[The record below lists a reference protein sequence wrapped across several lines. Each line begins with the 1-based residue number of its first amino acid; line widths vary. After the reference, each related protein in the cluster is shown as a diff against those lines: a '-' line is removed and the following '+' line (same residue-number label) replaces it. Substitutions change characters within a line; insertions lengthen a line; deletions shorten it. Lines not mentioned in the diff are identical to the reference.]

1 MSGLWISYI
10 MIDLILSFPLAAIPT
25 SWVKEIESWT
35 VSGYTIRSWRH
46 YFQSYSIEEWAA
58 WNASAGT
65 WSYSEWLQFL
75 QEYYRDGGSALA
87 WTLHH
92 LGYKVYSNV
101 STLTSRM

>member
-46 YFQSYSIEEWAA
+46 YFQS
-58 WNASAGT
+58 
-65 WSYSEWLQFL
+65 
-75 QEYYRDGGSALA
+75 
-87 WTLHH
+87 
-92 LGYKVYSNV
+92 
-101 STLTSRM
+101 